1 MTATIYGVEF
11 VCDRAVKGKD
21 WIRLYDG
28 GDLVLEHGG
37 ITDFGAYLL
46 SGGAWEPGGEL
57 TANEH
62 IASLEQQ
69 MTDAQIAIT
78 ENYETSD
85 RQNTDVLLALAEVY
99 ETMITLQTRV
109 TALEGGGNA
118 NG

>member
-1 MTATIYGVEF
+1 
-11 VCDRAVKGKD
+11 
-21 WIRLYDG
+21 
-28 GDLVLEHGG
+28 
-37 ITDFGAYLL
+37 
-46 SGGAWEPGGEL
+46 
-57 TANEH
+57 
-62 IASLEQQ
+62 